1 MSPNGPAGPA
11 SPAPVRLLIVDDEAR
26 HMEALRDTL
35 SGHGYEVAGHASAA
49 SALSELRRR
58 PFDVLLTDLVMPG
71 MTGIELLRAALQI
84 DPQLVGIV
92 MTGEGSIATAVEA
105 MRSGATDYVL
115 KPFRLA
121 SILPVLG
128 RAVEI
133 GRLRR
138 ENTALQ
144 ASLRQRADEL
154 EASNRELDAFT
165 RSVSHDLRTPL
176 NALLGFSVLLQ
187 QTVQTLS
194 PRERSWLEGIQQAAE
209 HMTHLIEAL
218 MRLSQMGRR
227 ALALAPVDV
236 AALVGEVVDEQ
247 RRVAGAAAVRFVV
260 GEMPPVVADGP
271 MLRQVFANLIGN
283 AVKYASRSEPPR
295 EATIRIGGERD
306 GAEAVFFV
314 SDDGPG
320 FDPADAER
328 LFDAFIRLKGADG
341 VEGHGVGLS
350 IVQRIVQRHGGRVW
364 AVSAPG
370 QGATF
375 RFALPAQPQG

>member
-1 MSPNGPAGPA
+1 
-11 SPAPVRLLIVDDEAR
+11 VRLLIVDDEAR

-35 SGHGYEVAGHASAA
+35 GGHGYEVAGHASAA
-49 SALSELRRR
+49 SALAELRRR

-138 ENTALQ
+138 ENVALQ

-176 NALLGFSVLLQ
+176 SALLGFSVLLQ

-194 PRERSWLEGIQQAAE
+194 PRERAWLEGIQQAAE

-227 ALALAPVDV
+227 ALELAPVDV
-236 AALVGEVVDEQ
+236 AALVRGVVDEQ
-247 RRVAGAAAVRFVV
+247 RRAAGAPAVRFAV
-260 GEMPPVVADGP
+260 GELPPVVADGP

-283 AVKYASRSEPPR
+283 AMKYASRTEPPR

-306 GAEAVFFV
+306 GAEMVFFV

-328 LFDAFIRLKGADG
+328 LFDVFTRLKGADG

-370 QGATF
+370 EGATF
-375 RFALPAQPQG
+375 RFTLPAQ